1 MPSEVV
7 GILGK
12 DRMMGR
18 TLVLVAG
25 TNCLGGVTS
34 WASVLRRL
42 FADHPRYDVR
52 LLYVGR
58 GRDTDGFDFVARS
71 VSEAEVLIRRLAPV
85 VVLPN
90 YIWELFQAAHL
101 PGVKCIGMC
110 HADDDEQYYRPL
122 TWYEGLAAR
131 FIAVSPECGTQLANR
146 NPCRS
151 SDIDVL
157 PYGVHVPKNMR
168 RDYQIRPLRLV
179 YAGRITQLQKRV
191 RDFVPLVG
199 ELERLGVHYE
209 FDIVGE
215 GDEDA
220 ALREAMGRVAT
231 TGVVRFHGRVPA
243 DHMSQIWSAHDV
255 FIQVSDFEGT
265 SVSMLEAIA
274 HGLVPVVTAASSG
287 IEGVIRSGENGFV
300 VPVGDMP
307 ALARAVVRLSTE
319 SGLLATLGQ
328 AAHQSAQ
335 AYALEPYRDRFTEV
349 LDKVASA
356 PERIDLHARYG
367 MFGHAHPLF
376 RRPSRPPIHDRILT
390 ASYRTL
396 VPSAMRRYLAK
407 RHQGD
412 QAD

>member
-1 MPSEVV
+1 
-7 GILGK
+7 
-12 DRMMGR
+12 MGR

-34 WASVLRRL
+34 WASVLRRE
-42 FADHPRYDVR
+42 FTDHPRYDVR

-58 GRDTDGFDFVARS
+58 GRDTAGFDFVARS
-71 VSEAEVLIRRLAPV
+71 VNEAEVLIRGLAPV

-90 YIWELFQAAHL
+90 YIWELFQVAHL

-122 TWYEGLAAR
+122 TWYEGLATR
-131 FIAVSPECGTQLANR
+131 FIAVSSECGIQLANR

-157 PYGVHVPKNMR
+157 PYGVYVPRNLQ
-168 RDYQIRPLRLV
+168 RDYQVQPLRLV

-191 RDFVPLVG
+191 HDFVPLVG
-199 ELERLGVHYE
+199 ELERLGIRYE

-220 ALREAMGRVAT
+220 ALREAMVRIAPAEA
-231 TGVVRFHGRVPA
+231 VRFHGRVPA
-243 DHMSQIWSAHDV
+243 DHMPEIWSAHDV

-265 SVSMLEAIA
+265 SVSMLEAMA
-274 HGLVPVVTAASSG
+274 HGLAPVVTAASSG
-287 IEGVIRSGENGFV
+287 IKGVIHSGTNGFV

-307 ALARAVVRLSTE
+307 ALAQAVARLATE
-319 SGLLATLGQ
+319 PGLLATLGR
-328 AAHQSAQ
+328 AAYESAQ
-335 AYALEPYRDRFTEV
+335 AYALEPYRERFTEV

-356 PERIDLHARYG
+356 SERIDLHARYG

-376 RRPSRPPIHDRILT
+376 RRPSKPPIHDRIVT

-396 VPSAMRRYLAK
+396 VPAAMRRYLAK
-407 RHQGD
+407 RHRGNQGD
-412 QAD
+412 